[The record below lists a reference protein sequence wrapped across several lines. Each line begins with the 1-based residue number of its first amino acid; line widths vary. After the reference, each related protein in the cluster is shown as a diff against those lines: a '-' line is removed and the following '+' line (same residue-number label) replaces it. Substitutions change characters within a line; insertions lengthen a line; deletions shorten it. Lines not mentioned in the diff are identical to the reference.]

1 MGKKRPIKILIQ
13 SATSLWWRSKWS
25 EDYPCKSKQAS
36 KPEQPAQ
43 PEQRLHETICSIL
56 AVTVRNYTSLQT
68 WATATIC
75 HNWEAP
81 SSKTWGQRQ
90 LQYKRIRTSE
100 KSKEKGVG
108 GLQLTNASWY
118 AIERL
123 RFTFVIAKLQDSK
136 TLWQKSTSLSQS
148 ST

>member
-1 MGKKRPIKILIQ
+1 MSIKILIQ
-13 SATSLWWRSKWS
+13 SATSLWWCSKWS
-25 EDYPCKSKQAS
+25 EDYPCTSKQAS

-43 PEQRLHETICSIL
+43 PEQRLDETICSIL

-81 SSKTWGQRQ
+81 SSKNMKTETITVKKNQNFREWQG
-90 LQYKRIRTSE
+90 K
-100 KSKEKGVG
+100 KEF
-108 GLQLTNASWY
+108 GLQLTNVSWY

-123 RFTFVIAKLQDSK
+123 RFTFVIAKLQASK
-136 TLWQKSTSLSQS
+136 TLWQKSTSMSQGS
-148 ST
+148 K